1 MWNVLFDINGADSF
15 KKNLQVSSFSTLME
29 CLRLVSDEQFCG
41 GRMTKAQGE
50 IKTPNWPDKKYEP
63 GTSCSWLITVE
74 PNMVS
79 GKLTHSV
86 QPLYSPSSLLWLI
99 ESLYLCLFGYQV
111 IHVNFD
117 KFAVEDDAYCRFDYV
132 AFFNGGERDDSRLIG
147 KYCGDQVPEWVTEIS
162 EAFKVVLK

>member
-1 MWNVLFDINGADSF
+1 MN
-15 KKNLQVSSFSTLME
+15 Q
-29 CLRLVSDEQFCG
+29 EQ
-41 GRMTKAQGE
+41 AA
-50 IKTPNWPDKKYEP
+50 P
-63 GTSCSWLITVE
+63 GWSLWSPIWSVASWLAVCSHCI
-74 PNMVS
+74 
-79 GKLTHSV
+79 V
-86 QPLYSPSSLLWLI
+86 QSSLLWLI